1 MAMGKPGCG
10 SGLAAAGAVEHPG
23 EGALQKRR
31 HARAALALERH
42 RAANLHRRHAHTSG
56 ERAIHHALAKAP
68 EVEDREAFLQAIID
82 RESILSTGIGLG
94 IAVPHAKI
102 SSVQTLIAALG
113 KTKRGINYGALD
125 DQPVHIV
132 VMIGAND
139 AQQADYIRALA
150 RVTLL
155 LKNEKIREA
164 IVAAESTDKIY
175 ETLKE
180 Y

>member
-1 MAMGKPGCG
+1 MVR
-10 SGLAAAGAVEHPG
+10 LAEMITPDRIVELKSTTKDDVLD
-23 EGALQKRR
+23 EMVEVL
-31 HARAALALERH
+31 AR
-42 RAANLHRRHAHTSG
+42 
-56 ERAIHHALAKAP
+56 AP
-68 EVEDREAFLQAIID
+68 EVADKKAFFQAILD

-102 SSVQTLIAALG
+102 GSVENIVAAIG
-113 KTKRGINYGALD
+113 KTKRGISYGALD

-139 AQQADYIRALA
+139 DQQSDYIRALA

-155 LKNEKIREA
+155 LKNEKIRKAVVEA
-164 IVAAESTDKIY
+164 ETPENIY
-175 ETLKE
+175 DILKE

>member
-1 MAMGKPGCG
+1 MK
-10 SGLAAAGAVEHPG
+10 LADLITPDRVVHLKSTSKDEVL
-23 EGALQKRR
+23 EEMVDVL
-31 HARAALALERH
+31 ALAPQVRD
-42 RAANLHRRHAHTSG
+42 RK
-56 ERAIHHALAKAP
+56 AL
-68 EVEDREAFLQAIID
+68 FQAILD

-102 SSVQTLIAALG
+102 ASVDRIVAALG
-113 KTKRGINYGALD
+113 KTSRGINYGALD
-125 DQPVHIV
+125 DNPVHIV

-139 AQQADYIRALA
+139 SEQSEYIRSLA

-164 IVAAESTDKIY
+164 IIGAENPEDIY
-175 ETLKE
+175 DIIKE

>member
-1 MAMGKPGCG
+1 MLK
-10 SGLAAAGAVEHPG
+10 LADLITKDRIVELKGTTKDDVLEELVDALAGA
-23 EGALQKRR
+23 Q
-31 HARAALALERH
+31 
-42 RAANLHRRHAHTSG
+42 
-56 ERAIHHALAKAP
+56 
-68 EVEDREAFLQAIID
+68 EVEDREAFFRAILD

-102 SSVQTLIAALG
+102 PSVKTLVAALG

-155 LKNEKIREA
+155 LKNEKIRDA
-164 IVAAESTDKIY
+164 IIGAESPDRVYDI
-175 ETLKE
+175 LKE

>member
-1 MAMGKPGCG
+1 MVRVADLITPDRVVDLKGTSKEEILEEMVGV
-10 SGLAAAGAVEHPG
+10 LA
-23 EGALQKRR
+23 R
-31 HARAALALERH
+31 
-42 RAANLHRRHAHTSG
+42 
-56 ERAIHHALAKAP
+56 AP
-68 EVEDREAFLQAIID
+68 EVSDQKAFLQAILE

-102 SSVQTLIAALG
+102 ASVKTLVAALG
-113 KTKRGINYGALD
+113 KTRRGISYGSLD

-132 VMIGAND
+132 VMIGASD
-139 AQQADYIRALA
+139 SQQTDYIRALA

-164 IVAAESTDKIY
+164 VVGAESPEKIY
-175 ETLKE
+175 EILKE

>member
-1 MAMGKPGCG
+1 MFR
-10 SGLAAAGAVEHPG
+10 LADLITPDRIVDLKSTSKDEVLKELVNVLANAAEVGDKE
-23 EGALQKRR
+23 
-31 HARAALALERH
+31 
-42 RAANLHRRHAHTSG
+42 SFY
-56 ERAIHHALAKAP
+56 RAIL
-68 EVEDREAFLQAIID
+68 D

-102 SSVQTLIAALG
+102 ASVKTLVAALG
-113 KTKRGINYGALD
+113 KTKKDVNYGALD

-139 AQQADYIRALA
+139 SQQADYIRALA

-155 LKNEKIREA
+155 LKNEKIRQA
-164 IVAAESTDKIY
+164 IVEAETPAKVYDI
-175 ETLKE
+175 LKE

>member
-1 MAMGKPGCG
+1 MVRLADLITQDRVVELKGGGKDDVLKEMVEV
-10 SGLAAAGAVEHPG
+10 LA
-23 EGALQKRR
+23 R
-31 HARAALALERH
+31 
-42 RAANLHRRHAHTSG
+42 
-56 ERAIHHALAKAP
+56 AP
-68 EVEDREAFLQAIID
+68 EVGDKAAFYRAILD

-102 SSVQTLIAALG
+102 SAIKNVVAALG
-113 KTKRGINYGALD
+113 KTKKGIPYGALD

-139 AQQADYIRALA
+139 SQQSDYIRALA

-155 LKNEKIREA
+155 LKNEKIRKA
-164 IVAAESTDKIY
+164 VIDAAGPEEVYDI
-175 ETLKE
+175 LCE

>member
-1 MAMGKPGCG
+1 MFR
-10 SGLAAAGAVEHPG
+10 LADLIATDRIVELKG
-23 EGALQKRR
+23 TTKDDVLKELVEVL
-31 HARAALALERH
+31 ARA
-42 RAANLHRRHAHTSG
+42 S
-56 ERAIHHALAKAP
+56 
-68 EVEDREAFLQAIID
+68 EVQDKEAFYHAILE

-102 SSVQTLIAALG
+102 SSVKTLVAALG
-113 KTKRGINYGALD
+113 KTKKGINYGALD

-155 LKNEKIREA
+155 LKNEKIRQA
-164 IVAAESTDKIY
+164 IIAAETTEKVFDI
-175 ETLKE
+175 LKE

>member
-1 MAMGKPGCG
+1 MLK
-10 SGLAAAGAVEHPG
+10 LADLITKDRIVELKGTTKDDVLEELVDALAGA
-23 EGALQKRR
+23 Q
-31 HARAALALERH
+31 
-42 RAANLHRRHAHTSG
+42 
-56 ERAIHHALAKAP
+56 
-68 EVEDREAFLQAIID
+68 EVEDREAFFRAILD

-102 SSVQTLIAALG
+102 PSVKTLVAALG

-132 VMIGAND
+132 VMIGGND

-155 LKNEKIREA
+155 LKNEKIRDA
-164 IVAAESTDKIY
+164 IIGAESPDRVYDI
-175 ETLKE
+175 LKE

>member
-1 MAMGKPGCG
+1 MVR
-10 SGLAAAGAVEHPG
+10 LADLITEDRIVEL
-23 EGALQKRR
+23 EGTSKDEVLKEMVDVI
-31 HARAALALERH
+31 ER
-42 RAANLHRRHAHTSG
+42 
-56 ERAIHHALAKAP
+56 AP
-68 EVEDREAFLQAIID
+68 EVADKEAFYRAIQD

-102 SSVQTLIAALG
+102 PSVSGLVAALG
-113 KTKRGINYGALD
+113 KTRRGVQYGALD

-139 AQQADYIRALA
+139 GQQSDYIRALA

-155 LKNEKIREA
+155 LKNEKIRRA
-164 IVAAESTDKIY
+164 IVEADDAGAVYDI
-175 ETLKE
+175 LCE

>member
-1 MAMGKPGCG
+1 MFK
-10 SGLAAAGAVEHPG
+10 LAELIAKERIVELKGTTKDEVLKEMVAV
-23 EGALQKRR
+23 
-31 HARAALALERH
+31 
-42 RAANLHRRHAHTSG
+42 
-56 ERAIHHALAKAP
+56 LAKAS
-68 EVEDREAFLQAIID
+68 EVQDKEAFYRAILD

-102 SSVQTLIAALG
+102 SSVKGLVAALG
-113 KTKRGINYGALD
+113 KTKKGVNYGALD

-139 AQQADYIRALA
+139 SQQSDYIRALA

-155 LKNEKIREA
+155 LKNEKIRQA
-164 IVAAESTDKIY
+164 IVGAETADAVYDI
-175 ETLKE
+175 LKE

>member
-1 MAMGKPGCG
+1 MVR
-10 SGLAAAGAVEHPG
+10 LAELITADRVVNLKGASKDDVLE
-23 EGALQKRR
+23 EMVDVL
-31 HARAALALERH
+31 AR
-42 RAANLHRRHAHTSG
+42 
-56 ERAIHHALAKAP
+56 AP
-68 EVEDREAFLQAIID
+68 EVKDRDAFFQAILD

-102 SSVQTLIAALG
+102 HSVENIVAALG
-113 KTKRGINYGALD
+113 KTTRGIRYGALD

-132 VMIGAND
+132 VMIGASD
-139 AQQADYIRALA
+139 SQQSEYIRALA

-164 IVAAESTDKIY
+164 IVQAENPESIY
-175 ETLKE
+175 DIIKE

>member
-1 MAMGKPGCG
+1 MVR
-10 SGLAAAGAVEHPG
+10 LADLVAEDRIVELKATTKD
-23 EGALQKRR
+23 EVLKEMVEVL
-31 HARAALALERH
+31 AR
-42 RAANLHRRHAHTSG
+42 
-56 ERAIHHALAKAP
+56 AP
-68 EVEDREAFLQAIID
+68 EVGDKAAFYRAILD

-102 SSVQTLIAALG
+102 PAVKNLVAALG
-113 KTKRGINYGALD
+113 KTKRGIQYGALD

-139 AQQADYIRALA
+139 SQQSDYIRALA

-155 LKNEKIREA
+155 LKNEKIRKAVIEA
-164 IVAAESTDKIY
+164 DTPEDVYDI
-175 ETLKE
+175 LCE

>member
-1 MAMGKPGCG
+1 MVR
-10 SGLAAAGAVEHPG
+10 LAELITAERVVNLKGTSKDDVLE
-23 EGALQKRR
+23 EMVDVL
-31 HARAALALERH
+31 AR
-42 RAANLHRRHAHTSG
+42 
-56 ERAIHHALAKAP
+56 AP
-68 EVEDREAFLQAIID
+68 EVKDRDAFFQAILD

-102 SSVQTLIAALG
+102 HSVENIVAALG
-113 KTKRGINYGALD
+113 KTTRGIRYGALD

-139 AQQADYIRALA
+139 SQQSEYIRALA

-164 IVAAESTDKIY
+164 IVQAENPESIY
-175 ETLKE
+175 DIIKE

>member
-1 MAMGKPGCG
+1 MFK
-10 SGLAAAGAVEHPG
+10 LAELIAKERIVELKGTTKDEVLKEMVAV
-23 EGALQKRR
+23 
-31 HARAALALERH
+31 
-42 RAANLHRRHAHTSG
+42 
-56 ERAIHHALAKAP
+56 LAKAS
-68 EVEDREAFLQAIID
+68 EVQDKEAFYRAILD

-102 SSVQTLIAALG
+102 SSVKGLVAALG
-113 KTKRGINYGALD
+113 KTKKGVNYGALD

-139 AQQADYIRALA
+139 SQQSDYIRALA

-155 LKNEKIREA
+155 LKNEKIRQA
-164 IVAAESTDKIY
+164 IVGAETTDAVYDI
-175 ETLKE
+175 LKE

>member
-1 MAMGKPGCG
+1 MFR
-10 SGLAAAGAVEHPG
+10 LADLITPDRIVDLNGTSKDEVLKEMVEV
-23 EGALQKRR
+23 LD
-31 HARAALALERH
+31 
-42 RAANLHRRHAHTSG
+42 
-56 ERAIHHALAKAP
+56 KAP
-68 EVEDREAFLQAIID
+68 EVTDKEAFHRAILD

-102 SSVQTLIAALG
+102 SSVTGLVAALG

-125 DQPVHIV
+125 DQAVHIV

-139 AQQADYIRALA
+139 AQQSDYIRALA

-155 LKNEKIREA
+155 LKNEKIRTA
-164 IVAAESTDKIY
+164 IVNADSPNNVYDI
-175 ETLKE
+175 LKE

>member
-1 MAMGKPGCG
+1 MVR
-10 SGLAAAGAVEHPG
+10 LADLIAEDRIVELKG
-23 EGALQKRR
+23 TSKDEVLKEMVDVL
-31 HARAALALERH
+31 AR
-42 RAANLHRRHAHTSG
+42 
-56 ERAIHHALAKAP
+56 AP
-68 EVEDREAFLQAIID
+68 EVGDKTAFYRAILD

-102 SSVQTLIAALG
+102 GAVKSLVAALG
-113 KTKRGINYGALD
+113 KTKKGIQYGALD

-139 AQQADYIRALA
+139 SQQSDYIRALA

-155 LKNEKIREA
+155 LKNEKIRKA
-164 IVAAESTDKIY
+164 VIDADSPKAVYSI
-175 ETLKE
+175 LCE